1 MPSQLNDVIQMSPEK
16 RHAYLL
22 TQVTINQKIWILTDE
37 HGCVMLNSEDE
48 DCVPVWPSEEF
59 AEYWATGDWAQCTP
73 KAIPLQDWFERW
85 TGGLEEDG
93 VNIAVFPNPDEEGIV
108 VFPDVFDSELKQ
120 RSQSKLN

>member
-1 MPSQLNDVIQMSPEK
+1 MSSQFHDVIQLSPEK

-22 TQVTINQKIWILTDE
+22 TQATIHQKIWILTDE

-59 AEYWATGDWAQCTP
+59 AKYWATGDWADCTP
-73 KAIPLQDWFERW
+73 KAITLSDWFERW
-85 TGGLEEDG
+85 TRGLEGDG

-108 VFPDVFDSELKQ
+108 VFPDVFDSELKE
-120 RSQSKLN
+120 RNRSKLN